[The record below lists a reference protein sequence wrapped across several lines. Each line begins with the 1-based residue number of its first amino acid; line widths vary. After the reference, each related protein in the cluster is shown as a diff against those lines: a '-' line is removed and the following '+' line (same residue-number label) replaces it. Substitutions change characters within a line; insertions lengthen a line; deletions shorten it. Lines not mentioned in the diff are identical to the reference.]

1 MIYSFYIYTRS
12 GACLY
17 QEKWNVPGG
26 KSVTYSDP
34 EEEKRLLFGLLFS
47 LKEFVGKIAPTT
59 ATQAAGGSTDPF
71 GAADPAATGVGAAP
85 EGMQRYQTNTYTC
98 HQYETPSGLRFVM
111 MTDNQ
116 AGDMTPTLKYIYA
129 QIYVETVV
137 SNPLSDTKS
146 GKPITSQL
154 FRAQLTQYLESQPC
168 FR

>member
-1 MIYSFYIYTRS
+1 MIFSFYIYTRS
-12 GACLY
+12 GSCLY
-17 QEKWNVPGG
+17 QEKWNVAGG

-47 LKEFVGKIAPTT
+47 LKEFVGKIAPTQT
-59 ATQAAGGSTDPF
+59 TDPF
-71 GAADPAATGVGAAP
+71 GEPAAATGAP

-116 AGDMTPTLKYIYA
+116 AGDMTPTLKYIYS

-154 FRAQLTQYLESQPC
+154 FRTQLTQYLESQPC